1 MSISRRP
8 ALDVIKERV
17 ERAKKLDEF
26 IRMFETLSTETQ
38 EKFLSIIMKEKKE

>member
-26 IRMFETLSTETQ
+26 IRMFETLPVETQ
-38 EKFLSIIMKEKKE
+38 EKILFALRKETTK